1 MEPLGIDERREVW
14 GGHVGSRENSRRVT
28 GFPGIEERR
37 GATERRGGWGARR
50 IRGASRVSRD
60 APSVGGFGGPDEFEA
75 RHGFP
80 GTRRA
85 SGGLGGPIEAPHE
98 VGGALV
104 NRWARPRASVKPST
118 AACRQ
123 TRRTGSVVA
132 PNARSPTIG
141 WPSAASWARIW
152 PRRPVRRRNSSTV
165 ERARRSRTR
174 HSTTAT

>member
-14 GGHVGSRENSRRVT
+14 GHVGSRENSRRVT
-28 GFPGIEERR
+28 GFPGRAERR
-37 GATERRGGWGARR
+37 GVWGPDEFEARPGFPGTRRALGGLGGPTNSRRVTGFPGRAERWGVWGARR

-85 SGGLGGPIEAPHE
+85 LGGLGGPIEAPHE

-132 PNARSPTIG
+132 
-141 WPSAASWARIW
+141 
-152 PRRPVRRRNSSTV
+152 
-165 ERARRSRTR
+165 
-174 HSTTAT
+174 

>member
-28 GFPGIEERR
+28 GFPGRAER
-37 GATERRGGWGARR
+37 WG
-50 IRGASRVSRD
+50 
-60 APSVGGFGGPDEFEA
+60 VGGGPDEFEA

-85 SGGLGGPIEAPHE
+85 LGGLGGPIEAPHE

-104 NRWARPRASVKPST
+104 NRWARPRPSVKPST

-152 PRRPVRRRNSSTV
+152 PRRP
-165 ERARRSRTR
+165 
-174 HSTTAT
+174 

>member
-1 MEPLGIDERREVW
+1 MEPLGIGERREV

-28 GFPGIEERR
+28 GFPGRAERR
-37 GATERRGGWGARR
+37 GVWGARRIRGASRVSRDAPSVGGFGGPTNSRRVTGFPGRAERWGVWGARR

-85 SGGLGGPIEAPHE
+85 LGGLGGPIDAPHE

-104 NRWARPRASVKPST
+104 NRWARP
-118 AACRQ
+118 
-123 TRRTGSVVA
+123 
-132 PNARSPTIG
+132 
-141 WPSAASWARIW
+141 
-152 PRRPVRRRNSSTV
+152 
-165 ERARRSRTR
+165 
-174 HSTTAT
+174 

>member
-28 GFPGIEERR
+28 GFPGRAERR
-37 GATERRGGWGARR
+37 GVWGARR

-85 SGGLGGPIEAPHE
+85 SGGLG
-98 VGGALV
+98 
-104 NRWARPRASVKPST
+104 
-118 AACRQ
+118 
-123 TRRTGSVVA
+123 
-132 PNARSPTIG
+132 
-141 WPSAASWARIW
+141 
-152 PRRPVRRRNSSTV
+152 
-165 ERARRSRTR
+165 ARRIRGASRGSR
-174 HSTTAT
+174 DAPSVG